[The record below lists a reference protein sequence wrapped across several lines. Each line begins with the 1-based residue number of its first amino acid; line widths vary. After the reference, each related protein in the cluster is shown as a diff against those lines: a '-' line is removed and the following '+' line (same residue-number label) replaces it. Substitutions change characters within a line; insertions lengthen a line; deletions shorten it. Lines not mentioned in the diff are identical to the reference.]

1 MSESEEQAN
10 ESSLSLMEITYKWFI
25 EEAMTQEIKIL
36 TELENCILKNHESG
50 DLFEEWCE
58 DYDYVAV
65 DFEGPYIDEETDEP
79 DENCIMY
86 LINVDRH
93 LSERLKIKDKDSLP
107 QEYDTLYGWIYLDTN
122 LVDIVGF
129 DNYHGEEKSK
139 LIANLDAFLKHAKAI
154 SKK

>member
-1 MSESEEQAN
+1 
-10 ESSLSLMEITYKWFI
+10 
-25 EEAMTQEIKIL
+25 MTQETKIL
-36 TELENCILKNHESG
+36 TDLENHILKNHESEG
-50 DLFEEWCE
+50 LFEQWCK
-58 DYDYVAV
+58 DYDYVVV

-93 LSERLKIKDKDSLP
+93 LSERLNMEDKDSLP

-122 LVDIVGF
+122 LVDIVGL

-139 LIANLDAFLKHAKAI
+139 LLANLDVFLKHAKST

>member
-1 MSESEEQAN
+1 
-10 ESSLSLMEITYKWFI
+10 
-25 EEAMTQEIKIL
+25 MTQEIEIL
-36 TELENCILKNHESG
+36 TELEKHILKNHESG
-50 DLFEEWCE
+50 DLFEQWCE

-93 LSERLKIKDKDSLP
+93 LSERLSVEDKDSLP
-107 QEYDTLYGWIYLDTN
+107 QDYDTLYGWIYLDTN
-122 LVDIVGF
+122 LVDIVGL

-139 LIANLDAFLKHAKAI
+139 LLANLDAFLKHTKSK